1 MAENTPTIVV
11 IVEGGCFQTLR
22 STVPINADVTLVD
35 YDNIKQGDPHPFGS
49 DDAMDA
55 YVPYEIKEDTPFC
68 KMQMFDTFI
77 KQLLQ
82 RMEDLYERSVEAYE
96 RRDVAYGDH
105 LVRAMCEIRNRLND
119 LVMKT
124 CVPEVYEDIADAED
138 IKVFIAKIGSLFG
151 VKD

>member
-11 IVEGGCFQTLR
+11 IIEGGCFQTLR

-82 RMEDLYERSVEAYE
+82 RMETLYERSVAAYE
-96 RRDVAYGDH
+96 RRDVVYGDY
-105 LVRAMCEIRNRLND
+105 LVRAMGEIRNQLHEFVETSVPGAKGFLTDSDDLKEFITQTRL
-119 LVMKT
+119 L
-124 CVPEVYEDIADAED
+124 
-138 IKVFIAKIGSLFG
+138 LG
-151 VKD
+151 VKY